1 MTDLTTLPK
10 TELNT
15 MLTAPLNAS
24 ALKKIGKPDLILMI
38 LAQQAD
44 APTPDDMLRDES
56 NHWGVDPDA
65 EKPIVEP
72 TPLTFAGRVGEPGGL
87 ISG

>member
-38 LAQQAD
+38 LAQQAS
-44 APTPDDMLRDES
+44 T
-56 NHWGVDPDA
+56 
-65 EKPIVEP
+65 
-72 TPLTFAGRVGEPGGL
+72 T
-87 ISG
+87 